1 MYLIVGAT
9 GSLGGRVA
17 KELLGRGERVRA
29 VARPESPLRGTG
41 RFTDPSELE
50 SLGAELVEADLR
62 QPESLEPHL
71 TGVTAVAMTAS
82 GTKRMP
88 PDTGEAVDFEGA
100 AALAAAA
107 ERAGVRHLV
116 YLSARGTGPDAPPF
130 LYPKWQGENAIRQAG
145 IPASFVRPALFM
157 EDWIG
162 LLIGAQLQG
171 GGKVQLVGERDPV
184 KAFVSEGDVAKLV
197 TALLLDQPPS
207 GARQVDYSTAAAT
220 YAEVIDRLADHSG
233 VPLTVER
240 IAEGQQ
246 VTTVPEAIAPTVTRL
261 LTFAS
266 HVPED
271 TLVTRDVSERY
282 GIEPH
287 SIDDFLKR
295 LVGAVA
301 A

>member
-17 KELLGRGERVRA
+17 KQLLGRGERVRA

-62 QPESLEPHL
+62 QPASLEPHL

-116 YLSARGTGPDAPPF
+116 YLSARAP
-130 LYPKWQGENAIRQAG
+130 
-145 IPASFVRPALFM
+145 
-157 EDWIG
+157 
-162 LLIGAQLQG
+162 
-171 GGKVQLVGERDPV
+171 
-184 KAFVSEGDVAKLV
+184 
-197 TALLLDQPPS
+197 
-207 GARQVDYSTAAAT
+207 
-220 YAEVIDRLADHSG
+220 
-233 VPLTVER
+233 
-240 IAEGQQ
+240 
-246 VTTVPEAIAPTVTRL
+246 APTPLRSSTRSGKAR
-261 LTFAS
+261 TPSARRGYRRAS
-266 HVPED
+266 CGQRCSWR
-271 TLVTRDVSERY
+271 TGS
-282 GIEPH
+282 
-287 SIDDFLKR
+287 
-295 LVGAVA
+295 AC
-301 A
+301 